1 MSNFISNSNV
11 EAGPEQELAGSPTVI
26 LATRLALRYT
36 LEDELVE
43 ILTRTHEVARRS
55 KGDMEGFFEGLLEAA
70 TWIRDHAHCA
80 DDRAVANLLAAAIEV
95 DLARLRGDEEGARS
109 ADLRG
114 REAAL
119 EAREALI
126 SFLR

>member
-1 MSNFISNSNV
+1 MSNFSSSNV
-11 EAGPEQELAGSPTVI
+11 EAGPEQELASSPTVV

-36 LEDELVE
+36 LEDEFVE

-55 KGDMEGFFEGLLEAA
+55 KGDMEGFYEGLLEAA

-119 EAREALI
+119 EARQALI

>member
-1 MSNFISNSNV
+1 MSNFSSSNV
-11 EAGPEQELAGSPTVI
+11 EAGPEQELASSPTVV

-36 LEDELVE
+36 LEDEFVE

-55 KGDMEGFFEGLLEAA
+55 KGDMEGFYEGLLEAA

-80 DDRAVANLLAAAIEV
+80 DDRAVANLLAVAIEV

-119 EAREALI
+119 EARQALI